1 MTNSLKGW
9 SCSRRSGIW
18 WSCSFEKI
26 GASEI
31 TGRHLGNLV
40 SLTDHCDLL
49 FVCEVD
55 ISSHLINETPCGP
68 YYMGF
73 PRQGYWS
80 GLLCPPPGDLPD
92 PGIETESLVSPALAG
107 GFFTTSVAWKALCLS
122 SKSHHKTF
130 IESWCK
136 HVLPSSC
143 VVPFI
148 EHKQSSF
155 SITLKDPRISEW

>member
-1 MTNSLKGW
+1 MKNSLKAW
-9 SCSRRSGIW
+9 SHSWRSGIW
-18 WSCSFEKI
+18 WSCNFEKI
-26 GASEI
+26 STSEI
-31 TGRHLGNLV
+31 TGSHLGNLV

-92 PGIETESLVSPALAG
+92 RGIETSSLKSPALAG
-107 GFFTTSVAWKALCLS
+107 RLFTTSTTWEAL
-122 SKSHHKTF
+122 
-130 IESWCK
+130 
-136 HVLPSSC
+136 
-143 VVPFI
+143 PFI
-148 EHKQSSF
+148 CSLINHEFPSVWLT
-155 SITLKDPRISEW
+155 IVCM